1 MMKMVNKILVFNKK
15 NFIVNV
21 NLNKN
26 IWIKKKI
33 LWYLIFNK
41 FWYLDIW
48 FIKMFCLNLNN
59 RILDEVSM

>member
-26 IWIKKKI
+26 IWIKKK

-41 FWYLDIW
+41 FWYLDIG